1 MILLWISS
9 WTLHSQLIGTSGYIL
24 GDNLEIGINDGGF
37 EGAPRLVASNNRS
50 NQALGSPVYFGFVAN
65 PQLDGWGNYDGDFFT
80 PGTPENGF
88 GLEINGINYANNA
101 SGPIEQIPGSITSY
115 NVVGDC
121 IFIEWDGVVANVA
134 VHIVYRLI
142 TTELYY
148 TTEVTLTNIGPT
160 PLANVYYYRN
170 LDPDNN
176 VTIGGGYSTQNT
188 IEAQPSPAC
197 EKALVTATQPGPWS
211 SYMGLGAI
219 GENFRVAHGGFANR
233 DASNIWN
240 GIGFASLVGAS
251 VWNDAAIALGYRVE
265 TLAVGVPERFL
276 FTVVLDA
283 SQIDAAI
290 ASLYYFDYVG
300 GGGVIDECA
309 PVIDTARTCAG
320 NPVTI
325 TVDGPSADDYI
336 WTWAPPIGLSTVD
349 GPTTDASPAVTT
361 EYTVTGVP
369 AALCLSAS
377 IEKTIVVQVTPS
389 PIIEI
394 IDPGPQC
401 GDFDLTT
408 LVINNVLPGGAPV
421 EIEFYSVIPDSVD
434 QVVGIWPSD
443 FMTVGDT
450 VYILM
455 YDPVSG
461 CYDVDPV
468 AIDFSGGAVAG
479 PDNTST
485 LCNSLGSTLDLNTLL
500 VGAEPA
506 GLWSE
511 TSVVLSGGFN
521 PVTGVLNASGV
532 DAGVYTF
539 EYIALGIAPCEND
552 TAVMTITINQEP
564 LAGLDNT
571 MSICNMDGTTTDLDD
586 LLDGNNAIGTWVEVT
601 ASGQFTPGSGVFDAS
616 GLPAGDYIFTY
627 TVTGIAPCIDDVASF
642 TITVDPLPIINAGAD
657 VAICIGEGVTLSGT
671 GAGVGGTYVWDFGV
685 IDGVEFSPAGTA
697 TYTLTG
703 TDANGCINTD
713 MVVVTVNPLP
723 VINAGLDHSVCIG
736 DATTLTGTGAGIG
749 GGYVWDGG
757 VVDGVSFVP
766 AATATFTVIG
776 TDANGCEGS
785 DEVVVTVLPL
795 PIITAG
801 PDVAICI
808 GESTVLEASGAG
820 VGGIYVWDGGVVDGV
835 SFTPAATAD
844 YTVTG
849 TTIDGCV
856 NTDLVTVTVNP
867 LPIINAGADVAICA
881 GEGVTLSGTGAGVGG
896 TYVWDFG
903 VIDGVEFFP
912 AGTATYTL
920 TGTDANGCINTDMVV
935 VTVNPLPVIDAGLD
949 HSVCTGDATT
959 LIGTG
964 AGIGGGYVW
973 DGGVVDGVSF
983 VPAAT
988 ATFTV
993 IGTDANGCE
1002 GSDEVVVTVLPLPII
1017 TAGPDV
1023 AICIGES
1030 TVLEASGAGVGGI
1043 YVWDG
1048 GVVDGVSFTPAATA
1062 DYTVTGTTIDGC
1074 VNTDLVTV
1082 TVNPLPI
1089 VDAGLDTSIC
1099 AGESIALVGA
1109 GAGIAAEYLWTDGGI
1124 DGVPFAPMT
1133 TNTYTVTGTD
1143 INGCVNT
1150 DDVTVTILDLP
1161 VIDAGL
1167 SHSICIGDATTLTAT
1182 GLEPGGTYSWTGGV
1196 VNGVEFTPAATATY
1210 TVVGTDLAGCIG
1222 SDNVTVTL
1230 IPLPLVNAGPDQE
1243 VCFGDALT
1251 LTGSGAGLGGTY
1263 TWGEGIFN
1271 GVSFTPLTSGNYT
1284 VTGTTT
1290 EGCVNTD
1297 VVNVTVNPL
1306 PIVVFNAD
1314 VVMGCAPLAVNFES
1328 PTDGSIYHWNFGD
1341 GATGTTDDITHVFL
1355 HSGVYDISLEVTSVD
1370 GCVAS
1375 ATYESYID
1383 VMETPIAQFTYAPNE
1398 IDIIDTR
1405 VQFVNNSE
1413 YADIY
1418 EWDFGDGSALTAE
1431 ENPMHAYAE
1440 IGNRNYNVK
1449 LVASNSNGCVD
1460 EYEQLI
1466 MIKDV
1471 LLFYIPNAFTPDG
1484 DTFNEEFKPIFVS
1497 GLDIFDYHLMIF
1509 NRWGEL
1515 VFESYNA
1522 DYGWPGT
1529 YGDGGIV
1536 TDEVFTWKLD
1546 FGDTMSDKRHYDVGT
1561 VTVLK

>member
-1 MILLWISS
+1 MSKNYYKLYMTLILFWIGSS
-9 WTLHSQLIGTSGYIL
+9 TLYSQLIGTSGYIM

-37 EGAPRLVASNNRS
+37 EGAPRLVASHNRS
-50 NQALGSPVYFGFVAN
+50 NQGLGSPVYFGFVAN
-65 PQLDGWGNYDGDFFT
+65 PQLDGWGSFDGDFFT

-88 GLEINGINYANNA
+88 GLEINGINYSNNA

-121 IFIEWDGVVANVA
+121 IFIEWDGAVANVA

-176 VTIGGGYSTQNT
+176 VTIGGGYTTQNT
-188 IEAQPSPAC
+188 IVAQPTPAC

-240 GIGFASLVGAS
+240 GIGFSSLVGAS
-251 VWNDAAIALGYRVE
+251 VWNDAAIALGYKV
-265 TLAVGVPERFL
+265 TSLAVGVPERFL

-309 PVIDTARTCAG
+309 PVVDTARTCAG

-336 WTWAPPIGLSTVD
+336 WTWAPPIGLSTTD
-349 GPTTDASPAVTT
+349 GPTTDASPVVTT

-408 LVINNVLPGGAPV
+408 LEINNTLPGGAPV

-450 VYILM
+450 VYVLM

-461 CYDVDPV
+461 CYDVEPIV
-468 AIDFSGGAVAG
+468 IDFSGGAVAG

-485 LCNSLGSTLDLNTLL
+485 LCNSLGSTLNLNTLL

-511 TSVVLSGGFN
+511 TSIVLSGGFN
-521 PVTGVLNASGV
+521 PLTGVLNAAGV

-539 EYIALGIAPCEND
+539 EYVALGIAPCEND

-601 ASGQFTPGSGVFDAS
+601 ASGQFTPGTGVFDAS

-627 TVTGIAPCIDDVASF
+627 TVSGLAPCISDVASF
-642 TITVDPLPIINAGAD
+642 TITVDPLPIINAGPD
-657 VAICIGEGVTLSGT
+657 VDICAGEGVTLTGT
-671 GAGVGGTYVWDFGV
+671 GAGVGGTYVWDYGV
-685 IDGVEFSPAGTA
+685 TDGVEFFPAGTA
-697 TYTLTG
+697 TYTVTG

-713 MVVVTVNPLP
+713 MATVTVNPLP
-723 VINAGLDHSVCIG
+723 VVNAGLDHSVCIG

-757 VVDGVSFVP
+757 VVDGVAFTP
-766 AATATFTVIG
+766 AATTTYTVVG
-776 TDANGCEGS
+776 TDANGCEDS
-785 DEVVVTVLPL
+785 DEVEVTVLPL

-808 GESTVLEASGAG
+808 GESTVLEGSGAG
-820 VGGIYVWDGGVVDGV
+820 VGGVYAWDGGVVDGV
-835 SFTPAATAD
+835 SFTPAVTAD

-849 TTIDGCV
+849 TTVD
-856 NTDLVTVTVNP
+856 
-867 LPIINAGADVAICA
+867 
-881 GEGVTLSGTGAGVGG
+881 
-896 TYVWDFG
+896 
-903 VIDGVEFFP
+903 
-912 AGTATYTL
+912 
-920 TGTDANGCINTDMVV
+920 GCINTD
-935 VTVNPLPVIDAGLD
+935 I
-949 HSVCTGDATT
+949 
-959 LIGTG
+959 
-964 AGIGGGYVW
+964 
-973 DGGVVDGVSF
+973 
-983 VPAAT
+983 
-988 ATFTV
+988 
-993 IGTDANGCE
+993 
-1002 GSDEVVVTVLPLPII
+1002 
-1017 TAGPDV
+1017 
-1023 AICIGES
+1023 
-1030 TVLEASGAGVGGI
+1030 
-1043 YVWDG
+1043 
-1048 GVVDGVSFTPAATA
+1048 
-1062 DYTVTGTTIDGC
+1062 
-1074 VNTDLVTV
+1074 VTV

-1089 VDAGLDTSIC
+1089 VDAGLDTAIC
-1099 AGESIALVGA
+1099 AGENIALFGA
-1109 GAGIAAEYLWTDGGI
+1109 GAGIAAEYLWTDGGV
-1124 DGVPFAPMT
+1124 DGVPFTPMV

-1143 INGCVNT
+1143 INGCINT
-1150 DDVTVTILDLP
+1150 DDVTVTVLALP

-1167 SHSICIGDATTLTAT
+1167 SHSICIGDATTLTAI
-1182 GLEPGGTYSWTGGV
+1182 GLEPGGTYVWTGGV

-1210 TVVGTDLAGCIG
+1210 TVTGTDLAGCIG
-1222 SDNVTVTL
+1222 SDDVTVTL
-1230 IPLPLVNAGPDQE
+1230 IPLPLVNAGPDVE

-1251 LTGSGAGLGGTY
+1251 LTGAGAGVGGGY
-1263 TWGEGIFN
+1263 SWSGGIFN
-1271 GVSFTPLTSGNYT
+1271 GVPFTPMTSGNYT
-1284 VTGTTT
+1284 VTGTTAD
-1290 EGCVNTD
+1290 GCINTD

-1341 GATGTTDDITHVFL
+1341 GATGTTDDVTHVFL
-1355 HSGVYDISLEVTSVD
+1355 NSGTYDISLEVTSTD

-1383 VMETPIAQFTYAPNE
+1383 VMETPIAQFTYSPNE

-1405 VQFVNNSE
+1405 VQFANNSE
-1413 YADIY
+1413 FAYSY
-1418 EWDFGDGSALTAE
+1418 EWDFGDGSALNAE

-1449 LVASNSNGCVD
+1449 LTASNANGCVD
-1460 EYEQLI
+1460 EYEQLLI
-1466 MIKDV
+1466 VKDV

-1484 DTFNEEFKPIFVS
+1484 DTYNEEFKPVFVS

-1515 VFESYNA
+1515 VFESFNA

-1546 FGDTMSDKRHYDVGT
+1546 FGDTMSDKRHYEVGT
-1561 VTVLK
+1561 VTILK